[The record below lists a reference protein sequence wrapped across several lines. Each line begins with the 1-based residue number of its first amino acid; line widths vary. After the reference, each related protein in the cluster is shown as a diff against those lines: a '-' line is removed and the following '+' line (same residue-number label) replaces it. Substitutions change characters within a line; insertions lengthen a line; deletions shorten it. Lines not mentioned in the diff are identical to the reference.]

1 MCHFFFLWGVN
12 VSLTSRC
19 VHQQRHLE
27 NRELLHTSSSEG
39 FSTTFLRLPPSPS
52 WGYLYFS
59 LGNTSMMTLR
69 LIPDVRG
76 KNCVKLWLLDPN
88 WAQMCF
94 SYSRFCSI
102 LFQVCSLHSALLC
115 AEAFF
120 GGGGFF
126 APQCDV
132 NGKKE
137 MLGRPPPPQ
146 KSKKRRKTHL
156 PSCCVQE
163 LLVHP

>member
-1 MCHFFFLWGVN
+1 MLICSLQQTRLKFKIRRVVRNKEMCHFFFLWGVN

-27 NRELLHTSSSEG
+27 NRELLHTSSPEG

-120 GGGGFF
+120 WDF
-126 APQCDV
+126 CSTV
-132 NGKKE
+132 
-137 MLGRPPPPQ
+137 
-146 KSKKRRKTHL
+146 
-156 PSCCVQE
+156 
-163 LLVHP
+163 